1 VSTPEGRRARGET
14 PVEAAPDPARSA
26 LHEALAQ
33 VGDRWTLSLVGALL
47 AGPRRFNDLL
57 ADLPGIAPNVLTQ
70 RLRALERSA
79 LVVAR
84 PYSERPPRFTYELS
98 AAGRELSG
106 ALRLLA
112 EWGARHAGGGEAP
125 VHGLCGTPLEARWY
139 CATCERAVEEDEAA
153 GDAFV

>member
-1 VSTPEGRRARGET
+1 VAPHPERGTRDRTPT
-14 PVEAAPDPARSA
+14 AAPESLRSP

-33 VGDRWTLSLVGALL
+33 IGDRWTLALIAALL
-47 AGPRRFNDLL
+47 PGPRRFSDLL
-57 ADLPGIAPNVLTQ
+57 EDLPGIAPNVLTQ
-70 RLRALERSA
+70 RLRSLERAA

-84 PYSERPPRFTYELS
+84 SYSDRPPRFAYELS

-125 VHGLCGTPLEARWY
+125 VHEVCGTPLEARWY

>member
-1 VSTPEGRRARGET
+1 MARET
-14 PVEAAPDPARSA
+14 VRSP
-26 LHEALAQ
+26 LHEALDQ
-33 VGDRWTLSLVGALL
+33 IGDRWTLAVIAALL
-47 AGPRRFNDLL
+47 AGPRRFSDLL
-57 ADLPGIAPNVLTQ
+57 EELPGIAPNVLTQ
-70 RLRALERSA
+70 RLRGLERDA

-125 VHGLCGTPLEARWY
+125 VHEDCGTPLEARWY
-139 CATCERAVEEDEAA
+139 CPTCERAVEEDEAA
-153 GDAFV
+153 GEAFV